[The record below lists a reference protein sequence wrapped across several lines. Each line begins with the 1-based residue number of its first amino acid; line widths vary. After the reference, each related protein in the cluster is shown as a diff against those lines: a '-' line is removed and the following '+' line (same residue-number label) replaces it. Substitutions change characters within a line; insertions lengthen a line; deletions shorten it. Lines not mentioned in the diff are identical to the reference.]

1 MILDTNAVSHL
12 LDGDKNLA
20 ELLSVARSHHL
31 PLVVVGEYLFGLR
44 NASKGSR
51 LQSLFRK
58 LEAESEILY
67 PNRQTAD
74 AYASIRLELK
84 QLGSP
89 IPESD
94 LWIAALARQ
103 HNLEIASQDRH
114 FNLVTGVKRLG
125 W

>member
-12 LDGDKNLA
+12 LDGDKDLG
-20 ELLSVARSHHL
+20 ELLSDARHHHL

-44 NASKGSR
+44 NATKGNR

-58 LEAESEILY
+58 LEAESNILY
-67 PNRQTAD
+67 PDRQTAD
-74 AYASIRLELK
+74 AYASIRFELK

-103 HNLEIASQDRH
+103 HDLEIASQDQH
-114 FNLVTGVKRLG
+114 FDHVPGVKRLG